1 MDSSLKILSMNC
13 RGLGDKQKRRDVF
26 QYLKQKHT
34 NIVCL
39 QDVHFDDK
47 KEPIIICGYTTAAW
61 GVTILFNNNFE
72 YKLNKICKDTIS
84 GNFIIIDIEVSQ
96 KRFIL
101 ANIYGPNEDYP
112 KSYKNIQSK
121 LQNFQ
126 CGNMIICGD
135 WNLTLNPE
143 KDTFNYKHVSNPKA
157 TLQVL
162 KLCDELDL
170 VDVWRCSNENKRI
183 YTWAKSNPIKRARLD
198 FFSCFRK
205 FYECHL

>member
-34 NIVCL
+34 NIICL
-39 QDVHFDDK
+39 QDVHFNDK
-47 KEPIIICGYTTAAW
+47 KEPIIEAEWRFKTLICGYTTAAR

-101 ANIYGPNEDYP
+101 ANIYGPNEDNP
-112 KSYKNIQSK
+112 KFYQNIQSK

-126 CGNMIICGD
+126 CENMIICGD

-143 KDTFNYKHVSNPKA
+143 KDTFNYKHVNNPKA
-157 TLQVL
+157 RLQVL
-162 KLCDELDL
+162 KLCDELDP
-170 VDVWRCSNENKRI
+170 VDVWRYSNENK
-183 YTWAKSNPIKRARLD
+183 
-198 FFSCFRK
+198 
-205 FYECHL
+205 